1 MYITKAT
8 QSINQVPINP
18 TSTKIPTRVISWMR
32 KKSGT
37 DELAVTGRSWHD
49 SWVYHIYG
57 PKARI
62 IFPAAAVVTVGN
74 KSRFIFFL
82 TDTGTRCSNISVLMM
97 IWSNEEIFE
106 FNHDGSWF
114 LITNKAAANRILKEQ
129 YGGIQFKR
137 TTCYLPIQARVNL
150 GSLRCLYTVEMAGG
164 CRKKNWDGWVW

>member
-1 MYITKAT
+1 
-8 QSINQVPINP
+8 
-18 TSTKIPTRVISWMR
+18 MR